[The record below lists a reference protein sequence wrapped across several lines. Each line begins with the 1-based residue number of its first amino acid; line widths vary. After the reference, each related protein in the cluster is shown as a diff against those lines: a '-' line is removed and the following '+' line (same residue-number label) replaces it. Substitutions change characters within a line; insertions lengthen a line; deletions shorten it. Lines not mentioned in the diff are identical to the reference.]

1 MLAQLTDGKS
11 ASDVIGDPNWV
22 QLYRGVFT
30 GVTIDLGEEM
40 AVSGYEMGQLS
51 WLGAGVYL
59 SRYIEFSVSM
69 DGETFY
75 LVHRWEDQKMISKHA
90 ERARRPFL

>member
-1 MLAQLTDGKS
+1 M
-11 ASDVIGDPNWV
+11 IGDPKWV

-59 SRYIEFSVSM
+59 SRYIEF
-69 DGETFY
+69 
-75 LVHRWEDQKMISKHA
+75 
-90 ERARRPFL
+90 